1 VVEILST
8 NPEVFNDRIPEEKL
22 RVPLKMFFKKQTAGS
37 PPQIMNDVFIYF
49 LFYLGTRFLKVDSS
63 AGPWQIGDWLKYR
76 A

>member
-1 VVEILST
+1 
-8 NPEVFNDRIPEEKL
+8 
-22 RVPLKMFFKKQTAGS
+22 MFFKKQTAGS
-37 PPQIMNDVFIYF
+37 PPQIMNDVFIF